1 MPMRYVALAT
11 DFDGTLAHDGRV
23 EPATV
28 DSLKRLAASGR
39 ELLLVTGRELD
50 DLRRVFDAIDIFDML
65 VVENGAVLHRP
76 STGATRVLGA
86 PPPPD
91 FVAEL
96 RRRGVTPLSVG
107 ASIVATW
114 HPNEQ
119 TVLEVIRELGLELQV
134 IFNKGAVMVLP
145 AGTNKAS
152 GMAEALHELGLSA
165 HNLAAIG
172 DAENDHAL
180 LDMAECAVAVAN
192 AVPMLK
198 AHADLVM
205 RGDHGAGVVEL
216 VERMI
221 HDDLADAASRREERQ
236 LLLGTRSDGTR
247 VHVPAAG
254 VNILVSGTSGSG
266 KSTLATGLLE
276 RLMAQRY
283 QCCVIDPEGDYE
295 ELGEA
300 ILFGSPQNPPE
311 IPAIFTALEQ
321 PATNVIV
328 NLLGMKLDDRPSF
341 FASLLLRLHES
352 RARSGRPH
360 WILVDEAH
368 HLLPVDWQPA
378 PQLMTEGMTSMMFVT
393 VHPEQISRALLPR
406 LDVVAAV
413 GDEPERRIA
422 EVAAA
427 SQEALP
433 RGEPAA
439 LGTGEALVWL
449 RRSGEPPFSVRT
461 TPGSGERRRHLRK
474 YAEGELGADRSFYF
488 RGPDAKLNLR
498 AQNLVLFMQL
508 GDGVDDATWQHHLAR
523 GDYSR
528 WIRGSIKDDELGD
541 EVQAIEAA
549 AGRLG
554 PADSRREIRGAIEKR
569 YTVPVAS
576 ATTASSK

>member
-1 MPMRYVALAT
+1 MRYVALAT
-11 DFDGTLAHDGRV
+11 DFDGTLAHDGC
-23 EPATV
+23 V
-28 DSLKRLAASGR
+28 DPSTIEALKRLTASGR
-39 ELLLVTGRELD
+39 RLVLVTGRELD
-50 DLRRVFDAIDIFDML
+50 DLRGVFDATGLFDLL

-76 STGATRVLGA
+76 STGETRVLGA
-86 PPPPD
+86 APPRS

-96 RRRGVTPLSVG
+96 ERRGVTPLSVG

-119 TVLEVIRELGLELQV
+119 VVLEVIRELGLELQV

-145 AGTNKAS
+145 AGMNKAS
-152 GMAEALHELGLSA
+152 GMAAALEDLGLSA

-180 LDMAECAVAVAN
+180 FAMAECSAAVAN

-198 AHADLVM
+198 AKADLVM
-205 RGDHGAGVVEL
+205 AGDHGAGVVEL
-216 VERMI
+216 IERLI
-221 HDDLADAASRREERQ
+221 DDDLRDVILRRDERR
-236 LLLGTRSDGTR
+236 LLLGTRADGSR
-247 VHVPAAG
+247 VQVSAAG
-254 VNILVSGTSGSG
+254 LNILISGTSGSG
-266 KSTLATGLLE
+266 KSTFATGLLE
-276 RLMAQRY
+276 RLMTQHY

-295 ELGEA
+295 ELGNA

-321 PATNVIV
+321 PATSVIV
-328 NLLGMKLDDRPSF
+328 NLLGVKLDDRPAF
-341 FASLLLRLHES
+341 FATLLLRLHES

-368 HLLPVDWQPA
+368 HLLPADWHPA

-393 VHPEQISRALLPR
+393 VHPEQLARALLPR

-413 GDEPERRIA
+413 GDAPEQRIA
-422 EVAAA
+422 QVAAA
-427 SQEALP
+427 SQEVVPSNEPVALDS
-433 RGEPAA
+433 
-439 LGTGEALVWL
+439 GEALVWL
-449 RRSGEPPFSVRT
+449 RRTGEPPFRLRT
-461 TPGSGERRRHLRK
+461 EPSTGERRRHLRK
-474 YAEGELGADRSFYF
+474 YAEGELGEDRSFYF
-488 RGPDAKLNLR
+488 RGPDAHLNLR

-528 WIRGSIKDDELGD
+528 WIRGSIKDDDLAD

-549 AGRLG
+549 AGRLD
-554 PADSRREIRGAIEKR
+554 PATSRREIRTAIEKI
-569 YTVPVAS
+569 YTLPASAVAS
-576 ATTASSK
+576 SE

>member
-1 MPMRYVALAT
+1 MRYVALAT

-28 DSLKRLAASGR
+28 DALKRLAASGR

-198 AHADLVM
+198 SLSHLPVWVDPSHGIGVRKAVPAMMRAAIAVGADGLI
-205 RGDHGAGVVEL
+205 VEVHPDPPRAL
-216 VERMI
+216 
-221 HDDLADAASRREERQ
+221 
-236 LLLGTRSDGTR
+236 SDGHQSLEFSEFEKAMDDVR
-247 VHVPAAG
+247 AIAG
-254 VNILVSGTSGSG
+254 
-266 KSTLATGLLE
+266 
-276 RLMAQRY
+276 
-283 QCCVIDPEGDYE
+283 
-295 ELGEA
+295 
-300 ILFGSPQNPPE
+300 
-311 IPAIFTALEQ
+311 
-321 PATNVIV
+321 
-328 NLLGMKLDDRPSF
+328 
-341 FASLLLRLHES
+341 
-352 RARSGRPH
+352 
-360 WILVDEAH
+360 
-368 HLLPVDWQPA
+368 
-378 PQLMTEGMTSMMFVT
+378 
-393 VHPEQISRALLPR
+393 
-406 LDVVAAV
+406 
-413 GDEPERRIA
+413 
-422 EVAAA
+422 
-427 SQEALP
+427 
-433 RGEPAA
+433 A
-439 LGTGEALVWL
+439 LGRDVA
-449 RRSGEPPFSVRT
+449 
-461 TPGSGERRRHLRK
+461 
-474 YAEGELGADRSFYF
+474 
-488 RGPDAKLNLR
+488 
-498 AQNLVLFMQL
+498 
-508 GDGVDDATWQHHLAR
+508 
-523 GDYSR
+523 
-528 WIRGSIKDDELGD
+528 
-541 EVQAIEAA
+541 
-549 AGRLG
+549 RLG
-554 PADSRREIRGAIEKR
+554 
-569 YTVPVAS
+569 
-576 ATTASSK
+576 

>member
-1 MPMRYVALAT
+1 MRYVALAT

-23 EPATV
+23 EPSTIEA
-28 DSLKRLAASGR
+28 LKRLAASGR
-39 ELLLVTGRELD
+39 RLVLVTGRELD
-50 DLRRVFDAIDIFDML
+50 DLRSIFDATELFDRL

-76 STGATRVLGA
+76 STGETRVLGA
-86 PPPPD
+86 APPQS

-96 RRRGVTPLSVG
+96 ERRGVTPLSVG
-107 ASIVATW
+107 ESIVATW

-119 TVLEVIRELGLELQV
+119 IVLEVIRELGLELQV

-145 AGTNKAS
+145 AGMNKAS
-152 GMAEALHELGLSA
+152 GMTEALEDLGLSA

-180 LDMAECAVAVAN
+180 LEMAECSAAVAN

-198 AHADLVM
+198 ARADLLM
-205 RGDHGAGVVEL
+205 SGDHGAGVVEL
-216 VERMI
+216 IDRLI
-221 HDDLADAASRREERQ
+221 DDDLGDVTIRRDERL
-236 LLLGTRSDGTR
+236 LLLGTRADGSR
-247 VHVPAAG
+247 VQVSPAG
-254 VNILVSGTSGSG
+254 LNILISGTSGSG

-276 RLMAQRY
+276 RLMALRY

-295 ELGEA
+295 DLGDA

-311 IPAIFTALEQ
+311 VPAIFTALEQ

-328 NLLGMKLDDRPSF
+328 NLLGVKLEDRPAF
-341 FASLLLRLHES
+341 FATLLLRLHES

-368 HLLPVDWQPA
+368 HLLPADWQPA

-393 VHPEQISRALLPR
+393 VHPEQLARALLPR

-413 GDEPERRIA
+413 GDAPEERIA
-422 EVAAA
+422 QVAAA
-427 SQEALP
+427 SHEIVP
-433 RGEPAA
+433 STEP
-439 LGTGEALVWL
+439 LSLDSGEALVWL
-449 RRSGEPPFSVRT
+449 RRTGEPPFRLRT
-461 TPGSGERRRHLRK
+461 EPSTGERRRHLRK
-474 YAEGELGADRSFYF
+474 YAEGELGQDRSFYF
-488 RGPDAKLNLR
+488 RGPDAHLNLR

-528 WIRGSIKDDELGD
+528 WIRGSIKDDDLAD
-541 EVQAIEAA
+541 EVQTVEAA
-549 AGRLG
+549 AGRLD
-554 PADSRREIRGAIEKR
+554 PAASRRGIRLAIDKR
-569 YTVPVAS
+569 YTLPASAVAS
-576 ATTASSK
+576 DL

>member
-1 MPMRYVALAT
+1 MRYVALAT

-23 EPATV
+23 
-28 DSLKRLAASGR
+28 DSSTIEALKRLAASGR
-39 ELLLVTGRELD
+39 RLVLVTGRELD
-50 DLRRVFDAIDIFDML
+50 DLRSVFDATELFDRL

-76 STGATRVLGA
+76 STGETRVLGA
-86 PPPPD
+86 APPPS

-96 RRRGVTPLSVG
+96 ERRGVRPLSVG
-107 ASIVATW
+107 ESIVATW

-119 TVLEVIRELGLELQV
+119 TVLEVIRELGLEMQV

-145 AGTNKAS
+145 AGMNKAS
-152 GMAEALHELGLSA
+152 GMAAALEDLGLSA

-180 LDMAECAVAVAN
+180 LDMAECGAAVAN

-198 AHADLVM
+198 AKADLVT

-216 VERMI
+216 IDRLI
-221 HDDLADAASRREERQ
+221 DDDLSDVAVRRDAR
-236 LLLGTRSDGTR
+236 LLTLGTREDGSR
-247 VHVPAAG
+247 VQVTPSG
-254 VNILVSGTSGSG
+254 LNLLISGTSGSG

-295 ELGEA
+295 ELGDA

-328 NLLGMKLDDRPSF
+328 NLLGVKLDDRPAF
-341 FASLLLRLHES
+341 FATLLLRLHES

-368 HLLPVDWQPA
+368 HLLPADWQPA

-393 VHPEQISRALLPR
+393 VHPEQLARALLPR

-413 GDEPERRIA
+413 GEAPEKRIA
-422 EVAAA
+422 QVAAA
-427 SQEALP
+427 SDEVVPSNKPVTLD
-433 RGEPAA
+433 RGD
-439 LGTGEALVWL
+439 ALVWL
-449 RRSGEPPFSVRT
+449 RRSGEPPFRLRT
-461 TPGSGERRRHLRK
+461 EPSTGERRRHLRK
-474 YAEGELGADRSFYF
+474 YAEGELGQDRSFYF
-488 RGPDAKLNLR
+488 RGPDAQLNLR

-528 WIRGSIKDDELGD
+528 WIRGSIKDDDLAD
-541 EVQAIEAA
+541 EVQTVEAA
-549 AGRLG
+549 AGRLDAG
-554 PADSRREIRGAIEKR
+554 ASRHGIRAAIEKR
-569 YTVPVAS
+569 YTLPAS
-576 ATTASSK
+576 GVTPDP